1 MYFIIIT
8 AFTIICNY
16 FDNLFVYSNGSQ
28 SVVHWTHHDRSR
40 FTGTEAY
47 TIQATH
53 LKTGWQNY
61 EPLLKICR
69 YSKTS
74 FWLHAF
80 PASLLLHTH
89 ILIVPDPVGLI
100 LTAMPPL
107 FLGQVCTHL
116 LILGPWVSNIAS
128 NLHRHFW
135 TSSYLKFRLL
145 HTIVHLCHH
154 TAFYSQLLISCCF
167 LRIMLA
173 NLPLWWKESG
183 LNKERKCLQS
193 GVAEHLAQC
202 TSSS

>member
-1 MYFIIIT
+1 MLTPIPFLLQT
-8 AFTIICNY
+8 CVPR
-16 FDNLFVYSNGSQ
+16 DG
-28 SVVHWTHHDRSR
+28 SR
-40 FTGTEAY
+40 FRGTEAY

-89 ILIVPDPVGLI
+89 IIIVPDPVGLI

-183 LNKERKCLQS
+183 LNKQSGNVCRVELQS
-193 GVAEHLAQC
+193 TWPSAHLLHNDIC
-202 TSSS
+202 GLIYLLVPHKCI